1 MNLTEM
7 SFEDLM
13 EEAYDLPGEKAK
25 LELLEQAVR
34 VADAAGD
41 LDQGYEARS
50 EIVETGSFHGYPMK
64 ALVAFSWQLGQ
75 YDKTRAGLMITACCG
90 PTSGFW
96 TASPLLRI
104 LAVSRL
110 RTCWK
115 T

>member
-7 SFEDLM
+7 SFEELM
-13 EEAYDLPGEKAK
+13 DEAYDMPGGKAK

-41 LDQGYEARS
+41 IDQGYEARS

-64 ALVAFSWQLGQ
+64 TLVAFSWQLGQ
-75 YDKTRAGLMITACCG
+75 YVC
-90 PTSGFW
+90 
-96 TASPLLRI
+96 
-104 LAVSRL
+104 RL
-110 RTCWK
+110 RTCWR